1 MQKLTEKMPKET
13 YERAIAG
20 LSNETKEL
28 LQASQTKELLQASQ
42 TKELLQASQ
51 TKERVCENAKTDL

>member
-1 MQKLTEKMPKET
+1 MPKLTEKMPKET

-28 LQASQTKELLQASQ
+28 LQASQTKERLQASN
-42 TKELLQASQ
+42 
-51 TKERVCENAKTDL
+51 ERAAAGLSNKRAGV